1 MMLKIK
7 TYKLYG
13 AFLLVFLASMSLYSQ
28 SATSNGS
35 PYSLYGLG
43 YYNPNSIGLAPS
55 MSQSGLAWNN
65 PYFINDLN
73 PATLSGLYSDIFIL
87 DAGVNVSIN
96 ELSNSGNSKTFL
108 QSNLSHFALAT
119 KLNKK
124 SGISLSLLP
133 ATSVGYSFISE
144 PLAVE
149 GANEEYRNVFM
160 GSGGINELKLSYGYQ
175 IGTNI
180 NLGITTSYLFGKIEQ
195 SRYSATS
202 VSELAIEEDYYYNGV
217 KLGFGGTAN
226 ISKDVTFGAIVNLPT
241 KVNAKKNIDVYKT
254 TDGIS
259 SIVEDENDVGADN
272 FYMPLHVGT
281 GLTYS
286 LKSDFLFN
294 LDFNHKF
301 WDATDQKD
309 NLGTFVDQ
317 SIYSLG
323 MQYKNS
329 NPNKYWEYFSF
340 RSSVKYDSGY
350 LMIDDMRTENFEAT
364 VGVGIP
370 LGRNFS
376 SLNIS
381 YSRRFTSGAA
391 SSSVIQ
397 ENLNTINIGLSLS
410 DIWYQ
415 KLKYK

>member
-1 MMLKIK
+1 MLKIK

-28 SATSNGS
+28 SSSSNGS
-35 PYSLYGLG
+35 PYSIYGLG

-65 PYFINDLN
+65 PYFVNDLN
-73 PATLSGLYSDIFIL
+73 PATLSTLYDDIFIL
-87 DAGVNVSIN
+87 DAGINVSVN
-96 ELSNSGNSKTFL
+96 KLSNSGNSKTFL

-149 GANEEYRNVFM
+149 GANAEYQNIFI

-175 IGTNI
+175 IGAKF
-180 NLGITTSYLFGKIEQ
+180 NLGLTASYLFGKIEQ
-195 SRYSATS
+195 SQYSATTL
-202 VSELAIEEDYYYNGV
+202 SELAIEEDYYYNGV

-226 ISKDVTFGAIVNLPT
+226 ITKNLTFGTIVNLPT
-241 KVNAKKNIDVYKT
+241 RVGAKKNIDVYKT

-259 SIVEDENDVGADN
+259 SVVEDENDVGASN
-272 FYMPLHVGT
+272 FYMPWHVG
-281 GLTYS
+281 GGFTYAF
-286 LKSDFLFN
+286 KSNFLFN

-301 WDATDQKD
+301 WDATNQKD
-309 NLGTFVDQ
+309 QLGTFVDQ
-317 SIYSLG
+317 SVYSFG
-323 MQYKNS
+323 MQYKIS
-329 NPNKYWEYFSF
+329 DPKKYWEYFSF
-340 RSSVKYDSGY
+340 RSGVKYDSGY
-350 LMIDDMRTENFEAT
+350 LMIDDMRTDNFEGSL
-364 VGVGIP
+364 GVGIP

-381 YSRRFTSGAA
+381 YARRFTSGAA

-397 ENLNTINIGLSLS
+397 ENLNTIHIGLSLS

-415 KLKYK
+415 KRKYK